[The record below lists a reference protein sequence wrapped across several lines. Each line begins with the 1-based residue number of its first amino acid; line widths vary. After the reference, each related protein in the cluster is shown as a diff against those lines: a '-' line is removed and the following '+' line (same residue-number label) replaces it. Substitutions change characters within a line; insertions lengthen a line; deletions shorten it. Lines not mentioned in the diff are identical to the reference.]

1 MKFIIIIIT
10 LVAAYFLIKITKK
23 SKEKVNKTN
32 NMILCNE
39 CGYHVPK
46 NDICDSLIEV
56 NNCKNK
62 R

>member
-1 MKFIIIIIT
+1 MKFIIIIIN
-10 LVAAYFLIKITKK
+10 LVVAYFLIKITTKT
-23 SKEKVNKTN
+23 KETVNKAN
-32 NMILCNE
+32 NMILCKE

-46 NDICDSLIEV
+46 NDICHSLNDV